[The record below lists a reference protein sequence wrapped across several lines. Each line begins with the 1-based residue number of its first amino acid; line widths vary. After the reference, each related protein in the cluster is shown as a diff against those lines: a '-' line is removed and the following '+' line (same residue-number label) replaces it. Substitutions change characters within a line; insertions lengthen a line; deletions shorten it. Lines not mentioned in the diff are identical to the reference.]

1 VSPDFDS
8 GMNDGTDGQELE
20 RVANFYTGTEENPT
34 SAQSAPTPRA
44 EQDIANGVPP
54 GNPIAVPTSTKGSSD
69 GDDPPPSNL
78 PPVQGPGTDP
88 GDQPPPPT
96 TPPAQGPGNVPGGN
110 PTVPPATIP
119 NPPSA
124 PQTQGGNLFPNWEGF
139 KAGVASLADNTLG
152 SLYRLAT
159 GQAGAALGD
168 RAYRKALQRGI
179 ENPDAAVVV
188 GLVGEDVIG
197 AQAVEGISGYDLA
210 TSQPIPGQLLDGGE
224 RSQRLASGSA
234 AFFGAAALGTGLVA
248 KFTPV
253 GPKMYPGPPSVA
265 PNNAGSYVRS
275 DAPGVQRTLPKDKY
289 GVLQP
294 DVDVPH
300 TQLGRSTKSHGA
312 EPQAREWMYD
322 DKGRLV
328 PTRDLDFT
336 DHNFPDIHPNPHQH
350 KLTPVNP
357 NNPVGGGL
365 KRGNPEPF

>member
-1 VSPDFDS
+1 MAGSP
-8 GMNDGTDGQELE
+8 Q
-20 RVANFYTGTEENPT
+20 R
-34 SAQSAPTPRA
+34 
-44 EQDIANGVPP
+44 
-54 GNPIAVPTSTKGSSD
+54 SS
-69 GDDPPPSNL
+69 L
-78 PPVQGPGTDP
+78 PPLESPLPGP
-88 GDQPPPPT
+88 
-96 TPPAQGPGNVPGGN
+96 PPAQGPGNVPGGN

-119 NPPSA
+119 NSPSA
-124 PQTQGGNLFPNWEGF
+124 PPPQGGNLFPNWEGF

-265 PNNAGSYVRS
+265 PNNEVPSVIYREGGTSPSNLTARPQDQGNLSVRDSLSNPIDPSLSGPLGGTRPILRPGEPYIAVDTSKLPPGSVRP
-275 DAPGVQRTLPKDKY
+275 DGVPGSLTTPPGHVSVFNVP
-289 GVLQP
+289 P
-294 DVDVPH
+294 DV
-300 TQLGRSTKSHGA
+300 LKGA
-312 EPQAREWMYD
+312 VIPKPATPPY
-322 DKGRLV
+322 GSGASG
-328 PTRDLDFT
+328 
-336 DHNFPDIHPNPHQH
+336 
-350 KLTPVNP
+350 KLA
-357 NNPVGGGL
+357 
-365 KRGNPEPF
+365 K